1 MSIMK
6 SVYKQAGG
14 MTGNRSRRGFPG
26 AEGTYFP
33 IRVVPPSP
41 ISPDTPPQPPSILDE
56 FFSGSW
62 NPPPGADATTQ
73 GAGGVIAPGL
83 PQIDVTQGLDKIY
96 EDALAY
102 SADPTNIPQYY
113 TGPTVAQFDPLQ
125 TEAQE
130 GLRYAAG
137 RTDSLTDQLL
147 GDYQQQL
154 DPGSALNQQLAQQAA
169 QEATSSYFGAGTPG
183 SQRNQYAANLAAQD
197 AQRAS
202 RDKALQNIGSLR
214 GSLTAGSDILGRVG
228 GERQDLSQAITD
240 EDIKRFN
247 YAQLSPQEQ
256 LNRLLGIASQQEA
269 LKQGNVGFDAG
280 GSSGVG
286 GIFGNILGSALSGGG
301 GGGGILNSIGSAL
314 FGQDG
319 GMVPGEVAPMDP
331 MMDPMMPP
339 AAPPGAPLADPMVD
353 SAGPMP
359 SAAPEMMPPEPMGAE
374 MMQVDMLA
382 GPKVSEIDKAEGI
395 LQGLAAASG
404 GALKVTRK
412 TKGGKK
418 K

>member
-6 SVYKQAGG
+6 SVYKQTGG
-14 MTGNRSRRGFPG
+14 ITGDRSRLGFPG

-33 IRVVPPSP
+33 IRVVPP
-41 ISPDTPPQPPSILDE
+41 TPPQSPNPNDILSPVLGKLFD
-56 FFSGSW
+56 
-62 NPPPGADATTQ
+62 PIIPTPGADATTQ
-73 GAGGVIAPGL
+73 GPGGVIAPGL

-102 SADPTNIPQYY
+102 SADPANIPQYY

-125 TEAQE
+125 QLSQE
-130 GLRYAAG
+130 GRVGAAEQY
-137 RTDSLTDQLL
+137 DSLTAQLL
-147 GDYQQQL
+147 GDYQDQL
-154 DPGSALNQQLAQQAA
+154 NPDSALNQQLAQQAA

-183 SQRNQYAANLAAQD
+183 SQRNQYASNLAAQD
-197 AQRAS
+197 ATRAS
-202 RDKALQNIGSLR
+202 RQNALNNIAALR
-214 GSLTAGSDILGRVG
+214 GSLTGGSDIVGEVG
-228 GERQDLSQAITD
+228 GERQDLSQQITD

-247 YAQLSPQEQ
+247 YGQLAPQQQ
-256 LNRLLGIASQQEA
+256 LDRLLGLAAQQQA
-269 LKQGNVGFDAG
+269 VQSGNVGAEAPT
-280 GSSGVG
+280 SLG
-286 GIFGNILGSALSGGG
+286 GIFGNLLGSALSGGG

-331 MMDPMMPP
+331 MIDPMMQQPP
-339 AAPPGAPLADPMVD
+339 MEPPMAPP
-353 SAGPMP
+353 
-359 SAAPEMMPPEPMGAE
+359 APEMMPQEPMGAE
-374 MMQVDMLA
+374 MMQMEILA
-382 GPKVSEIDKAEGI
+382 GPEVSEIDKAEGI

-404 GALKVTRK
+404 GTLKVTRK